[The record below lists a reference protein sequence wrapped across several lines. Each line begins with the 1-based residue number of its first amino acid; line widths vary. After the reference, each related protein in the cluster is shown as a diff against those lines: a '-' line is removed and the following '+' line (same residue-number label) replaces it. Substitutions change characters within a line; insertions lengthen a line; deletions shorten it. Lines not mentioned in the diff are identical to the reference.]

1 MKQFLHRR
9 IALTFIGIGFVLIAL
24 GFTLGGREYV
34 AYANLNDFSSKGK
47 QTVKKIELVKEP
59 LSTFQ
64 NLEVNLDLAN
74 FSIEP
79 STDNQ
84 AYLSYRSTNR
94 DVASPLNYEEKDNTL
109 ILEKTHSRNYFIDIS
124 FFNHLFNPDNIAR
137 SNQISVTLYLPEKM
151 LETVTMNIEAG
162 SATIRNLQAKQATL
176 SSQKLT
182 LSDSNINS
190 LQVLNEIDH
199 SIFNNTQIEE
209 LTMRSE
215 SGNLTFEETTVQ
227 KGDIHTEFGTI
238 TLTDSAFKNTKFQT
252 ESGNIKGEQLTF
264 TGENN
269 LKSDYGDIT
278 LGLTKKTLQDTQFF
292 LQTES
297 GKVTVPNLNGKQTNT
312 SFVSTQSAKTIVNA
326 TIESGNIT
334 IK

>member
-1 MKQFLHRR
+1 MKPFLHRR

-24 GFTLGGREYV
+24 GFTLGGKEYV
-34 AYANLNDFSSKGK
+34 TYANLNDFSSKGK

-64 NLEVNLDLAN
+64 NLEVNLDWAN

-94 DVASPLNYEEKDNTL
+94 EVASPLTYKEKDNTL

-124 FFNHLFNPDNIAR
+124 FFNHLFNPDNTAWTD
-137 SNQISVTLYLPEKM
+137 QISVTLYLPEKM

-182 LSDSNINS
+182 LSDSKIGS
-190 LQVLNEIDH
+190 LQMLNEIDNT
-199 SIFNNTQIEE
+199 SFNKNQIEQ

-215 SGNLTFEETTVQ
+215 SGNINFEETSVQ
-227 KGDIHTEFGTI
+227 KGAIHTEFGKI
-238 TLTDSAFKNTKFQT
+238 TLTNSAFENTTFQT
-252 ESGNIKGEQLTF
+252 ESGTIKGTDITF

-278 LGLTKKTLQDTQFF
+278 LGLTKKR
-292 LQTES
+292 S
-297 GKVTVPNLNGKQTNT
+297 KIPSSSYKPNP
-312 SFVSTQSAKTIVNA
+312 AK
-326 TIESGNIT
+326 
-334 IK
+334 